1 VINGLRAVWRNETVR
16 RDLIFFI
23 GTPVGHPRRVFFA
36 DTMTKRKEKTAGL
49 ILMAGAS
56 SRMGMPKPLL
66 KIGKKTLVEHLL
78 DEALK
83 SHLDRVIV
91 VVAPLA
97 AEMEAVLAPYEQ
109 NRRFRAVENSRSR
122 EGMSSSIIAGLD
134 AVEQECDHLMVIL
147 GDMPGVD
154 SNIINH
160 LLNGYLASHKTMGA
174 ITVGRKRSHPV
185 IFGREWYGD
194 LRKLG
199 GDTGARGLLD
209 GHGEAVCLV
218 DAPPSYDHRDM
229 DTPDDY
235 RAFLGDQG
243 EPDR

>member
-1 VINGLRAVWRNETVR
+1 MVSGLHERNEGVR
-16 RDLIFFI
+16 RPWFFRS
-23 GTPVGHPRRVFFA
+23 TPLGDPRRVFLA

-66 KIGKKTLVEHLL
+66 KIGEKSLVVHLL
-78 DEALK
+78 DEALR
-83 SHLDRVIV
+83 SDLDHVIL
-91 VVAPLA
+91 VVAHLA
-97 AEMEAVLAPYEQ
+97 GEIEAVLAPYEQ
-109 NRRFRAVENSRSR
+109 NRKFRAVENSRSR

-134 AVEQECDHLMVIL
+134 AVPQDCDHMMVIL

-160 LLNGYLASHKTMGA
+160 LLDGYLASRKTMGA
-174 ITVGRKRSHPV
+174 IAVKRKRSHPV

-199 GDTGARGLLD
+199 GDRGARGLLD

-218 DAPPSYDHRDM
+218 DAPPSYDDRDI

-235 RAFLGDQG
+235 RTFLRDQG
-243 EPDR
+243 ETGR